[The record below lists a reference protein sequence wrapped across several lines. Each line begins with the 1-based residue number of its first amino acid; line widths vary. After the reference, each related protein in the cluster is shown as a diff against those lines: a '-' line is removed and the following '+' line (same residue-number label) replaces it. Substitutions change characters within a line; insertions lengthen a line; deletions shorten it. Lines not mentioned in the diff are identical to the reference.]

1 MRCGDD
7 TQYGKGHQYKSM
19 VVDEE
24 ELWRVFTHTQ
34 NALEAYHDTAPE
46 ERTLKAI
53 IYHPF
58 TSHSNDVVWG
68 TRLIVPA
75 PFSSASLM
83 AYVFNTLR
91 CQIDTA

>member
-1 MRCGDD
+1 ML
-7 TQYGKGHQYKSM
+7 YASKALL
-19 VVDEE
+19 EE
-24 ELWRVFTHTQ
+24 WETF
-34 NALEAYHDTAPE
+34 
-46 ERTLKAI
+46 KAI

-75 PFSSASLM
+75 APFSSASLM

-91 CQIDTA
+91 CQIPTHHKMEIEM